1 MTRRYAD
8 KSRIRALMAEH
19 GWTYTQA
26 REHLHKDQGQ
36 ADTAAAALG
45 VYDGP
50 SYLDRGCDECGA
62 EEGYPCTCGQE
73 RWACEECGA
82 ELGYQCN
89 CPDPDDDQPVEPVWD
104 YDDFEDDGPDPEPPD
119 DYYDNDA
126 PVTVYAETAP
136 W

>member
-8 KSRIRALMAEH
+8 KSRIRALAAER

-26 REHLHKDQGQ
+26 REHLQKDQDQ
-36 ADTAAAALG
+36 ADQVSAGLG

-50 SYLDRGCDECGA
+50 IFIDQGCDECGA
-62 EEGYPCTCGQE
+62 EEGYPCTCGQP

-82 ELGYQCN
+82 EEGYQCN
-89 CPDPDDDQPVEPVWD
+89 CPDEDDDQPVEPVWD
-104 YDDFEDDGPDPEPPD
+104 YDGFEYDDDPEPPD
-119 DYYDNDA
+119 DYYDHDA
-126 PVTVYAETAP
+126 PVAVYSETAP